1 MRKQMEEEI
10 RAQLLANQQMLED
23 SETTVTWDQKV
34 WGNKKMHDYLV
45 KFTFIKGSFAQNLIN
60 AKIL

>member
-1 MRKQMEEEI
+1 MEDEI

-34 WGNKKMHDYLV
+34 QGNRKMHDYLV
-45 KFTFIKGSFAQNLIN
+45 KFTVNKDSFVLKLLIN
-60 AKIL
+60 AEIL